1 MAKKKRICPNCTISA
16 VKDHPEDGCVLAALI
31 QVLREREELPERTL
45 LALHAK
51 TDVDALWDDLGPIL
65 DKLEDGSYL
74 L

>member
-1 MAKKKRICPNCTISA
+1 MPKKRMCPNCLTTA
-16 VKDHPEDGCVLAALI
+16 VKHHPENGCVLAALI

-45 LALHAK
+45 LSLHAK

-65 DKLEDGSYL
+65 DKLEDGGYL